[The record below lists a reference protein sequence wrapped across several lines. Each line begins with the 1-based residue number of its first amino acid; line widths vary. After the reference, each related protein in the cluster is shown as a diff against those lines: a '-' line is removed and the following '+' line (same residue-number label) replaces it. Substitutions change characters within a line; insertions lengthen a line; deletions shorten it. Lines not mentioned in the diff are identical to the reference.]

1 MGYWWQ
7 RSESFEKWFGVAG
20 RSWGDKGT
28 LRNGFDA
35 NFVTKWFAEV
45 LVAGRLLKG
54 QELAGTR

>member
-1 MGYWWQ
+1 MNLLKNGPAL
-7 RSESFEKWFGVAG
+7 RGAPG
-20 RSWGDKGT
+20 GDKGT

-54 QELAGTR
+54 QKLALTR